1 MSDFDDDIFDD
12 ILNDDPVIK
21 KRPKKQDTKDTKTS
35 TEKIEERPKGGRQKI
50 SDCLVNMSPLSPKL

>member
-21 KRPKKQDTKDTKTS
+21 RPKQDTKTS
-35 TEKIEERPKGGRQKI
+35 TVKIEERPKGGRQKM

>member
-21 KRPKKQDTKDTKTS
+21 RPKQDTKTS